1 MVSRFTPTDTSRY
14 LLLGRHGEK
23 DNIAGL
29 PDIEQPLTRTG
40 ISQWKMNGNNLI
52 MAGIKPDYILSSSVG
67 RALNSAKHLLA
78 SMDIGYTDSPAIQ
91 QCGNT
96 LYSTYEASDLVSF
109 LQEELP
115 DTALCPLII
124 GHNPGMHRLALHLA
138 GANETPLRA
147 QIDVNFPSA
156 ALCLFQVQAASW
168 TDLTPKTCTLI
179 GLLSESKMRLP
190 VFPGPRP

>member
-1 MVSRFTPTDTSRY
+1 MVLRFTPTETSRY

-23 DNIAGL
+23 DSIVGL
-29 PDIEQPLTRTG
+29 PDIEQPLTRIG

-78 SMDIGYTDSPAIQ
+78 SMDIGYTDPPAIH

-96 LYSTYEASDLVSF
+96 LYSTYEAPDLMNF

-115 DTALCPLII
+115 DTALCPLVI
-124 GHNPGMHRLALHLA
+124 GHNPGMHRLVLHLSD
-138 GANETPLRA
+138 ANETPLRA
-147 QIDVNFPSA
+147 QINVNFPSA
-156 ALCLFQVQAASW
+156 ALCLFQVEASSW
-168 TDLTPKTCTLI
+168 AEMTPKNCTLV
-179 GLLSESKMRLP
+179 GLLMDHQMRLP
-190 VFPGPRP
+190 SFPAPQP